1 MRFSARFTTGF
12 EEDGRFTAR
21 SRIPGYQGL
30 FGPLGGRYEGSNAQQ
45 IPQFTSVLLG
55 LITKRLL
62 QLEEV
67 ASRFFDLT
75 RSPKQTHRAP

>member
-1 MRFSARFTTGF
+1 MRFSVRFTTGF

-75 RSPKQTHRAP
+75 RSPKQTHCAP